1 MEWGD
6 RIPLGIIYK
15 NGRPSFE
22 EACGLLKDKAL
33 VDEEIEPGKVRSAL
47 KGFL

>member
-15 NGRPSFE
+15 NGRSSFE
-22 EACGLLKDKAL
+22 ESYGLPKDKAL
-33 VDEEIEPGKVRSAL
+33 VDEEIEPGKVSLAL
-47 KGFL
+47 KEFL